1 MVSIDFFGMKKIVFF
16 LLNMCFLNVCYS
28 DGGERKKKKKKKKRK
43 NNRYFENML
52 RCYKII

>member
-28 DGGERKKKKKKKKRK
+28 DGGERKKKKKKGRIIGI
-43 NNRYFENML
+43 L
-52 RCYKII
+52 KIC